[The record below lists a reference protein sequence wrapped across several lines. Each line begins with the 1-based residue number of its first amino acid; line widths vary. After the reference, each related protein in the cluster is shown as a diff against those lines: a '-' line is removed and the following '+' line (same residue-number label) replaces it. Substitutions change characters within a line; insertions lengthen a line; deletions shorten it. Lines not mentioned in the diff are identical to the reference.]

1 MPFPVST
8 MMAGTCTSMAPDTC
22 NMPVPSPAGPV
33 PTPSPYINIAM
44 ANQCMP
50 ATCSKKVKFL
60 AMPVVT
66 LTSIITMSSGN
77 EPGCMPG
84 GVASGMIKGPVSYGK
99 GSVKLM
105 VEGQPAVFHT
115 CPTKHNGPS
124 PNTAGVQSV
133 PSQAKVMV
141 MA

>member
-33 PTPSPYINIAM
+33 PTPTPYVNIAM
-44 ANQCMP
+44 TNQCMP
-50 ATCSKKVKFL
+50 PSCSKKAKGLNMAFVSL
-60 AMPVVT
+60 MST
-66 LTSIITMSSGN
+66 ITMSSGN

-84 GVASGMIKGPVSYGK
+84 GVASGMIKGPVMFGK
-99 GSVKLM
+99 GSVKVM
-105 VEGQPAVFHT
+105 IEGQPVVFHT

-124 PNTAGVQSV
+124 PNTVGTQTV
-133 PSQAKVMV
+133 PSQAKIMV
-141 MA
+141 GA